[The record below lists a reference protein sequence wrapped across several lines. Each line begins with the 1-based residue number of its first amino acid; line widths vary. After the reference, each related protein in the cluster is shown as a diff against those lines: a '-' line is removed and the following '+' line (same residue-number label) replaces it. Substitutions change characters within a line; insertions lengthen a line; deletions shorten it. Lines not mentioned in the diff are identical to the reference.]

1 MSGRQFDDRDRKG
14 TAMTMRQGLMM
25 AGAAVVLAV
34 HPLGQVASAM
44 DLNDALSMA
53 YGGNPTLDAER
64 AQLRVTD
71 ENVPQA
77 LSGWR
82 PTVSASAQAAHN
94 WDRMEKPLSQ
104 NSTSSPRT
112 YGLTV
117 TQPIFRGFRTVKG
130 TSEAEN
136 QVQAERQRLTGT
148 EQDTLF
154 NAVQAYMAVVRDE
167 SVLVL
172 NQNNVKV
179 LQAQLE
185 STQDQFQV
193 GELTRTDVAQAKS
206 SLQGAIA
213 QQIQAEGNLKTS
225 RATFRQ
231 VIGVDPV
238 GVKMPAPHLQLPA
251 TKEESLAQARLVPTV
266 AAAQYD
272 QKAAKDQ
279 IDVAFGQML
288 PEVSIQGSFQR
299 NEEQSFGTSTYNEG
313 VIMGVVTIPLYQA
326 GNVESQ
332 VRQSKQEYYRTKS
345 LFDEA
350 LRDAEQQAIAS
361 WQALDTANAQISAFQ
376 EQVKAGKVALDG
388 IRQEQQVGARTII
401 DVLDQEQDYLNSEV
415 SLVSAQTDQV
425 VAQYQLLS
433 AVGRLT
439 ARDLKLSTELYDPT
453 KHYNEVR
460 DKFIGIGPS
469 VQ

>member
-1 MSGRQFDDRDRKG
+1 MTLRQK
-14 TAMTMRQGLMM
+14 LLM
-25 AGAAVVLAV
+25 AGAVFALAV
-34 HPLGQVASAM
+34 PSLGNAAFAM
-44 DLNDALSMA
+44 DLDDALAIA
-53 YGGNPTLDAER
+53 YGGNPTLGAER
-64 AQLRVTD
+64 SNLRSTD

-82 PTVSASAQAAHN
+82 PTVSATAQASKN
-94 WDRMEKPLSQ
+94 WVNQSKP
-104 NSTSSPRT
+104 TSSSSNFAPRT
-112 YGLTV
+112 YGITV
-117 TQPIFRGFRTVKG
+117 TQPVFRGFRTVKG

-136 QVQAERQRLTGT
+136 QVQAGRQRLTGT
-148 EQDTLF
+148 EQDILLQ
-154 NAVQAYMAVVRDE
+154 AVQAYMGVVRDE
-167 SVLVL
+167 AVLVL

-179 LQAQLE
+179 LQAQLQ

-225 RATFRQ
+225 RATYVQ
-231 VIGVDPV
+231 VIGADPIDV
-238 GVKMPAPHLQLPA
+238 HMPNPRLQLPA
-251 TKEESLAQARLVPTV
+251 TKDETV
-266 AAAQYD
+266 ALARSVPNVNAAQYD
-272 QKAAKDQ
+272 QKAARDQ
-279 IDVAFGQML
+279 VDVAFGQML

-299 NEEQSFGTSTYNEG
+299 NEEQNFGQSTYNEG

-332 VRQSKQEYYRTKS
+332 VRQSKEQYYRTRR
-345 LFDEA
+345 LVDEA
-350 LRDAEQQAIAS
+350 LRASEQNGIAS
-361 WQALDTANAQISAFQ
+361 WQALDTANAQIDAFQ
-376 EQVKAGKVALDG
+376 EQVKAAKVALDG

-401 DVLDQEQDYLNSEV
+401 DVLDQEQSYLNAQV

-439 ARDLKLSTELYDPT
+439 ARDLKLKTDLYDPT

-469 VQ
+469 VE

>member
-1 MSGRQFDDRDRKG
+1 MTLRQK
-14 TAMTMRQGLMM
+14 LLM
-25 AGAAVVLAV
+25 AGAVFALAV
-34 HPLGQVASAM
+34 PSLGNAAFAT
-44 DLNDALSMA
+44 DLDDALALA
-53 YGGNPTLDAER
+53 YGGNPTLGAER
-64 AQLRVTD
+64 ANLRSTD

-82 PTVSASAQAAHN
+82 PTVSATGQASHN
-94 WDRMEKPLSQ
+94 WVDATKPATKS
-104 NSTSSPRT
+104 STYSPRT
-112 YGLTV
+112 YGITV
-117 TQPIFRGFRTVKG
+117 TQPVFRGFRTVKG

-136 QVQAERQRLTGT
+136 QVQAGRQRLTGT
-148 EQDTLF
+148 EQDILLQ
-154 NAVQAYMAVVRDE
+154 AVQAYMGVVRDE
-167 SVLVL
+167 AVLVL

-179 LQAQLE
+179 LQAQLQ

-213 QQIQAEGNLKTS
+213 QQIQSEGNLKTS
-225 RATFRQ
+225 RATYVQ
-231 VIGVDPV
+231 VIGADPV
-238 GVKMPAPHLQLPA
+238 DVKMPSPHLQLPA
-251 TKEESLAQARLVPTV
+251 TKDETV
-266 AAAQYD
+266 ALARSVPNVNAAQYD
-272 QKAAKDQ
+272 QKAARDQ

-299 NEEQSFGTSTYNEG
+299 NEDVAFGQSSFNEG
-313 VIMGVVTIPLYQA
+313 VILGVVTIPLYQA

-332 VRQSKQEYYRTKS
+332 VRQSKEQYYRTRR
-345 LFDEA
+345 LVDEA
-350 LRDAEQQAIAS
+350 LRASEQAGVAS
-361 WQALDTANAQISAFQ
+361 WQALDTANAQISAFE
-376 EQVKAGKVALDG
+376 EQVKAAKVALDG

-401 DVLDQEQDYLNSEV
+401 DVLDQEQSYLNAQV

-439 ARDLKLSTELYDPT
+439 ARDLKLKTDLYDPN

-460 DKFIGIGPS
+460 DKFIGIGSS
-469 VQ
+469 VE

>member
-1 MSGRQFDDRDRKG
+1 MDGHDRKG
-14 TAMTMRQGLMM
+14 IAMTLRQKLLM
-25 AGAAVVLAV
+25 AGAVFALAV
-34 HPLGQVASAM
+34 PSLGNAAFAM
-44 DLNDALSMA
+44 DLDDALAIA
-53 YGGNPTLDAER
+53 YGGNPTLGAER
-64 AQLRVTD
+64 SNLRSTD

-82 PTVSASAQAAHN
+82 PTVSATAQASKN
-94 WDRMEKPLSQ
+94 WVNQSKP
-104 NSTSSPRT
+104 TS
-112 YGLTV
+112 
-117 TQPIFRGFRTVKG
+117 
-130 TSEAEN
+130 EN
-136 QVQAERQRLTGT
+136 QVQAGRQRLTGT
-148 EQDTLF
+148 EQDILLQ
-154 NAVQAYMAVVRDE
+154 AVQAYMGVVRDE
-167 SVLVL
+167 AVLVL

-179 LQAQLE
+179 LQAQLQ

-225 RATFRQ
+225 RATYVQ
-231 VIGVDPV
+231 VIGADPIDV
-238 GVKMPAPHLQLPA
+238 HMPNPRLQLPA
-251 TKEESLAQARLVPTV
+251 TKDETV
-266 AAAQYD
+266 ALARSVPNVNAAQYD
-272 QKAAKDQ
+272 QKAARDQ
-279 IDVAFGQML
+279 VDVAFGQML

-299 NEEQSFGTSTYNEG
+299 NEEQNFGQSTYNEG

-332 VRQSKQEYYRTKS
+332 VRQSKEQYYRTRR
-345 LFDEA
+345 LVDEA
-350 LRDAEQQAIAS
+350 LRASEQNGIAS
-361 WQALDTANAQISAFQ
+361 WQALDTANAQIDAFQ
-376 EQVKAGKVALDG
+376 EQVKAAKVALDG

-401 DVLDQEQDYLNSEV
+401 DVLDQEQSYLNAQV

-439 ARDLKLSTELYDPT
+439 ARDLKLKTDLYDPT

-469 VQ
+469 VE

>member
-1 MSGRQFDDRDRKG
+1 
-14 TAMTMRQGLMM
+14 MTMRQGLMM
-25 AGAAVVLAV
+25 AGAVLALAL
-34 HPLGQVASAM
+34 PPFGQVASAT
-44 DLNDALSMA
+44 DLDDALALA

-64 AQLRVTD
+64 AQLRSTD

-82 PTVSASAQAAHN
+82 PTVSATAQASHN
-94 WDRMEKPLSQ
+94 WANTYKPAN
-104 NSTSSPRT
+104 NSTDFSPRT
-112 YGLTV
+112 YGITV
-117 TQPIFRGFRTVKG
+117 TQPVFRGFRTVKG

-136 QVQAERQRLTGT
+136 QVQAGRQRLTGT
-148 EQDTLF
+148 EQDILLQ
-154 NAVQAYMAVVRDE
+154 AVQAYMGVVRDE
-167 SVLVL
+167 AVLVL

-179 LQAQLE
+179 LQAQLQ

-225 RATFRQ
+225 RATYTQ
-231 VIGVDPV
+231 VIGADPID
-238 GVKMPAPHLQLPA
+238 VKMPKPSLLLPA
-251 TKEESLAQARLVPTV
+251 TRDETIALARSVPNV
-266 AAAQYD
+266 SAAQYD
-272 QKAAKDQ
+272 QKAARDQ
-279 IDVAFGQML
+279 VDVAFGQML

-299 NEEQSFGTSTYNEG
+299 NDDQQFGQSSYNEG
-313 VIMGVVTIPLYQA
+313 VVLGVVTIPLYQA

-332 VRQSKQEYYRTKS
+332 VRQSKQQYYRTRR
-345 LFDEA
+345 LVDEA
-350 LRDAEQQAIAS
+350 LRAAEQQGIAA
-361 WQALDTANAQISAFQ
+361 WQALDTANAQIDAFE
-376 EQVKAGKVALDG
+376 EQVKAARVALDG

-401 DVLDQEQDYLNSEV
+401 DVLDQEQSYLNAQV

-439 ARDLKLSTELYDPT
+439 ARDLKLKTDLYDPA

-460 DKFIGIGPS
+460 DKFIGVGPS
-469 VQ
+469 VE

>member
-1 MSGRQFDDRDRKG
+1 MKKRQS
-14 TAMTMRQGLMM
+14 LML
-25 AGAAVVLAV
+25 AGAAVILAA
-34 HPLGQVASAM
+34 HPFGQLASATSL
-44 DLNDALSMA
+44 DDALALA
-53 YGGNPTLDAER
+53 YGTNPTLDAER
-64 AQLRVTD
+64 AQVRVTD

-82 PTVSASAQAAHN
+82 PTVKATAQASHDWVN
-94 WDRMEKPLSQ
+94 GLQQQQKSQ
-104 NSTSSPRT
+104 PDVDFSPRS

-117 TQPIFRGFRTVKG
+117 TQPVFRGFRTVKG
-130 TSEAEN
+130 TSQAEN
-136 QVQAERQRLTGT
+136 QVQAERQRLTST

-154 NAVQAYMAVVRDE
+154 KAVQAYMAVVRDQ
-167 SVLVL
+167 SVLEL

-213 QQIQAEGNLKTS
+213 SQIQAEGNLKTS
-225 RATFRQ
+225 LATYRE
-231 VIGVDPV
+231 VVGAEPVDL
-238 GVKMPAPHLQLPA
+238 KMPAPHLQLPA
-251 TKEESLAQARLVPTV
+251 TKDEAVAQARSVPTV
-266 AAAQYD
+266 TAAQFE

-299 NEEQSFGTSTYNEG
+299 NENQSFGQTNYNEG
-313 VIMGVVTIPLYQA
+313 VIMGLVTIPLYQA
-326 GNVESQ
+326 GNVDSQ
-332 VRQSKQEYYRTKS
+332 VRQSKQQYYRSK
-345 LFDEA
+345 LLVDEA
-350 LRDAEQQAIAS
+350 LRSAEQQAIAA
-361 WQALDTANAQISAFQ
+361 WQTLDTANAQISAFE
-376 EQVKAGKVALDG
+376 EQVKAAKVALDG

-401 DVLDQEQDYLNSEV
+401 DVLDQEQSYLNAEV
-415 SLVSAQTDQV
+415 SLVGAQTDQV
-425 VAQYQLLS
+425 VAQYQVLG

-439 ARDLKLSTELYDPT
+439 ARDLKLKTDLYDPT

-460 DKFIGIGPS
+460 NKFIGIGGS

>member
-1 MSGRQFDDRDRKG
+1 
-14 TAMTMRQGLMM
+14 MTMRQGLMM
-25 AGAAVVLAV
+25 AGAVFALAV
-34 HPLGQVASAM
+34 HPLGHAASAT
-44 DLNDALSMA
+44 DLNDAMALA

-64 AQLRVTD
+64 AQVRITD

-82 PTVSASAQAAHN
+82 PTVSANAQAAHN
-94 WDRMEKPLSQ
+94 WDNVYKPS
-104 NSTSSPRT
+104 NSSTSFSPRT
-112 YGLTV
+112 YGITV

-148 EQDTLF
+148 EQDTLLQ
-154 NAVQAYMAVVRDE
+154 AVQAYMAVVRDE
-167 SVLVL
+167 AVLVL

-225 RATFRQ
+225 RATYLQ
-231 VIGVDPV
+231 VIGQEPVD
-238 GVKMPAPHLQLPA
+238 VKMPVPHLQLPSSKDETVELARSVPNVNA
-251 TKEESLAQARLVPTV
+251 T
-266 AAAQYD
+266 QYD

-299 NEEQSFGTSTYNEG
+299 NDDQTFGQTSFNEG
-313 VIMGVVTIPLYQA
+313 VVMGVVTIPLYQA

-332 VRQSKQEYYRTKS
+332 VRQAKQQYYRS
-345 LFDEA
+345 RNLVDEA
-350 LRDAEQQAIAS
+350 LRASEQSGIAS
-361 WQALDTANAQISAFQ
+361 WQALDTANAQISAFE

-401 DVLDQEQDYLNSEV
+401 DVLDQEQSYLNAEV

-439 ARDLKLSTELYDPT
+439 ARDLKLNTDLYDPT

>member
-1 MSGRQFDDRDRKG
+1 
-14 TAMTMRQGLMM
+14 MTMRHGLLM
-25 AGAAVVLAV
+25 AGTALALAAS
-34 HPLGQVASAM
+34 PLGQVASAT
-44 DLNDALSMA
+44 DLNDALALA

-64 AQLRVTD
+64 AQLRSTD

-82 PTVSASAQAAHN
+82 PTITATGQASQSWVN
-94 WDRMEKPLSQ
+94 QTKP
-104 NSTSSPRT
+104 TSSSSNFQPQT
-112 YGLTV
+112 YGVTV
-117 TQPIFRGFRTVKG
+117 TQPVFRGFRTVKG

-136 QVQAERQRLTGT
+136 QVQAERQRLTST
-148 EQDTLF
+148 EQNILLQ
-154 NAVQAYMAVVRDE
+154 AVQAYMGVVRDE
-167 SVLVL
+167 AVLVL

-225 RATFRQ
+225 RATYVQ
-231 VIGVDPV
+231 VIGADPV
-238 GVKMPAPHLQLPA
+238 DVKMPKPQLQLPA
-251 TKEESLAQARLVPTV
+251 TRDETIAMARSVPDV
-266 AAAQYD
+266 NAASYD
-272 QKAAKDQ
+272 QKAARDQ
-279 IDVAFGQML
+279 VDVTFGQML
-288 PEVSIQGSFQR
+288 PEVSVQGSFQR
-299 NEEQSFGTSTYNEG
+299 NAQQSFGQSSFNEG
-313 VIMGVVTIPLYQA
+313 VILGVVTIPLYQA

-332 VRQSKQEYYRTKS
+332 VRQSKQQYFRS
-345 LFDEA
+345 RRLVDEA
-350 LRDAEQQAIAS
+350 LRAAEQQGIAA
-361 WQALDTANAQISAFQ
+361 WQALDTANAQISAFE
-376 EQVKAGKVALDG
+376 EQVKAAKVALDG

-401 DVLDQEQDYLNSEV
+401 DVLDQEQSYLNAEV

-439 ARDLKLSTELYDPT
+439 ARDLALKTDLYDPT
-453 KHYNEVR
+453 KHYNKVR

-469 VQ
+469 IE

>member
-1 MSGRQFDDRDRKG
+1 
-14 TAMTMRQGLMM
+14 
-25 AGAAVVLAV
+25 
-34 HPLGQVASAM
+34 LG
-44 DLNDALSMA
+44 
-53 YGGNPTLDAER
+53 AER
-64 AQLRVTD
+64 ANLRSTD

-82 PTVSASAQAAHN
+82 PTVSATGQASHN
-94 WDRMEKPLSQ
+94 WVDATKPATKS
-104 NSTSSPRT
+104 STYSPRT
-112 YGLTV
+112 YGITV
-117 TQPIFRGFRTVKG
+117 TQPVFRGFRTVKG

-136 QVQAERQRLTGT
+136 QVQAGRQRLTGT
-148 EQDTLF
+148 EQDILLQ
-154 NAVQAYMAVVRDE
+154 AVQAYMGVVRDE
-167 SVLVL
+167 AVLVL

-179 LQAQLE
+179 LQAQLQ

-213 QQIQAEGNLKTS
+213 QQIQSEGNLKTS
-225 RATFRQ
+225 RATYVQ
-231 VIGVDPV
+231 VIGADPV
-238 GVKMPAPHLQLPA
+238 DVKMPSPHLQLPA
-251 TKEESLAQARLVPTV
+251 TKDETV
-266 AAAQYD
+266 ALARSVPNVNAAQYD
-272 QKAAKDQ
+272 QKAARDQ

-299 NEEQSFGTSTYNEG
+299 NEDVAFGQSSFNEG
-313 VIMGVVTIPLYQA
+313 VILGVVTIPLYQA

-332 VRQSKQEYYRTKS
+332 VRQSKEQYYRTRR
-345 LFDEA
+345 LVDEA
-350 LRDAEQQAIAS
+350 LRASEQAGVAS
-361 WQALDTANAQISAFQ
+361 WQALDTANAQISAFE
-376 EQVKAGKVALDG
+376 EQVKAAKVALDG

-401 DVLDQEQDYLNSEV
+401 DVLDQEQSYLNAQV

-439 ARDLKLSTELYDPT
+439 ARDLKLKTDLYDPN

-460 DKFIGIGPS
+460 DKFIGIGSS
-469 VQ
+469 VE

>member
-1 MSGRQFDDRDRKG
+1 
-14 TAMTMRQGLMM
+14 MTMRQGLML
-25 AGAAVVLAV
+25 AGAVAVLASQSF
-34 HPLGQVASAM
+34 GQIASAT
-44 DLNDALSMA
+44 DLDDALALA
-53 YGGNPTLDAER
+53 YSANPTLDAAR
-64 AQLRVTD
+64 AQVRVTD

-82 PTVSASAQAAHN
+82 PTVSASAQASHN
-94 WDRMEKPLSQ
+94 WVNQSKPL
-104 NSTSSPRT
+104 NTGTTGFSPRT

-117 TQPIFRGFRTVKG
+117 TQPVFRGFQTVKG
-130 TSEAEN
+130 TSAAEN

-148 EQDTLF
+148 EQDILLQG
-154 NAVQAYMAVVRDE
+154 VQSYMAVVRDE

-225 RATFRQ
+225 RATYLQ
-231 VIGVDPV
+231 VIGAEPVD
-238 GVKMPAPHLQLPA
+238 VKMPAPHLQLPA
-251 TKEESLAQARLVPTV
+251 TKDETVAQARSVPAV
-266 AAAQYD
+266 NAAQFD
-272 QKAAKDQ
+272 QKTAKDQ
-279 IDVAFGQML
+279 IDVAFGKML

-299 NEEQSFGTSTYNEG
+299 NDDQSFGQSSYNEG

-332 VRQSKQEYYRTKS
+332 VRQSKQQYYRTKN
-345 LFDEA
+345 LVDEA
-350 LRDAEQQAIAS
+350 LRQSEQQAIAS
-361 WQALDTANAQISAFQ
+361 WQALDTANAQISAFE
-376 EQVKAGKVALDG
+376 EQVKAARVALDG

-401 DVLDQEQDYLNSEV
+401 DVLDQEQSYLNSEV

-425 VAQYQLLS
+425 VAQYQLLA

-439 ARDLKLSTELYDPT
+439 ARDLKLKTDLYDPT
-453 KHYNEVR
+453 KHYNDVR
-460 DKFIGIGPS
+460 DKFIGIDPA

>member
-1 MSGRQFDDRDRKG
+1 MTLRQK
-14 TAMTMRQGLMM
+14 LMM
-25 AGAAVVLAV
+25 AGALLALATPMQG
-34 HPLGQVASAM
+34 HAAFAM
-44 DLNDALSMA
+44 GLDDAMAMA

-64 AQLRVTD
+64 ANLRSTD

-82 PTVSASAQAAHN
+82 PTVSASGQAARTWAN
-94 WDRMEKPLSQ
+94 QFNPASKDSVF
-104 NSTSSPRT
+104 SPQT
-112 YGLTV
+112 YGITV
-117 TQPIFRGFRTVKG
+117 TQPVFRGFRTVKG

-148 EQDTLF
+148 EQDILLQ
-154 NAVQAYMAVVRDE
+154 AVEAYMGVVRDE
-167 SVLVL
+167 AVLVL

-179 LQAQLE
+179 LQAQLQ

-213 QQIQAEGNLKTS
+213 EQIQAEGNLKTS
-225 RATFRQ
+225 RATYVQ
-231 VIGVDPV
+231 VIGADPV
-238 GVKMPAPHLQLPA
+238 DVAMPAPHLQLPA
-251 TKEESLAQARLVPTV
+251 TKDETVELARSVPNV
-266 AAAQYD
+266 NAAQFD
-272 QKAAKDQ
+272 QKAARDQ
-279 IDVAFGQML
+279 VDVAFGQML

-299 NEEQSFGTSTYNEG
+299 NEEQSFGSSGYNEG

-332 VRQSKQEYYRTKS
+332 VRQSKQQYYRTRR
-345 LFDEA
+345 LVDEA
-350 LRDAEQQAIAS
+350 LRAAEQSGVAA
-361 WQALDTANAQISAFQ
+361 WQALDTANAQISAFE
-376 EQVKAGKVALDG
+376 EQVKAARVALDG

-401 DVLDQEQDYLNSEV
+401 DVLDQEQSYLNAQV

-439 ARDLKLSTELYDPT
+439 ARDLKLKTDLYDPK

-469 VQ
+469 VE